1 MAMGSAPRREPS
13 LPLTRLA
20 TWRVLAFV
28 TFIVCVA
35 ATASAPRATVPV
47 RYLAFQIF
55 TSGFDSSQ
63 LRQALP
69 PPPAE
74 LRRTIVDLRDR
85 IGTAGQRDRRLG
97 FVLGP
102 ISFDTNDADV
112 RALIA
117 SGFDIALSSGA
128 AVGFHID
135 DSMFWGRLQ
144 NLNTHQNIE
153 WLDWQGTPNTG
164 RRLDWSLKPM
174 EIMPQLCINSPEV
187 RAAVAQRA
195 TLIGNAIAHGVAR
208 LRRAHRED
216 LYLGVIAGSEAQ
228 IGRDFATGRSLGYC
242 ALTNAGYSAAH
253 PPADMDRTLGEIIR
267 KFSGYWATSLIA
279 AGAPADKVYSHIAY
293 LSSTMYE
300 VERRVHPG
308 DARTSYLQTIN
319 YTPPAVAFCDG
330 CRPGLSTYPQP
341 GHLEQ
346 WQRELDK
353 HGDPPWASSEGTAID
368 PSEAERSGK
377 PMSMEGYLGN
387 LFNHGAVLVNVF
399 GWGVGNANNPFRK
412 IAESDD
418 ALGAYRRFLD
428 GRTLAEAPI
437 PIPVLPP
444 AGLAD
449 KVRAIAVKLPAWVD
463 AHGPTLVRDNA
474 DKLQKALAD
483 KRYDDADRAADAILR
498 TIGAPHGVSRTRLRH
513 VSSFGTGATRHC
525 SHAV

>member
-1 MAMGSAPRREPS
+1 MEIRRREPVY
-13 LPLTRLA
+13 RFVA
-20 TWRVLAFV
+20 KCLAFV
-28 TFIVCVA
+28 PLVA
-35 ATASAPRATVPV
+35 CCAVSASATRANVPV

-55 TSGFDSSQ
+55 TGAFDSSQ

-69 PPPAE
+69 PPPAD
-74 LRRTIVDLRDR
+74 LRRTVVDLRDR
-85 IGTAGQRDRRLG
+85 IGSTGERDRRLG

-102 ISFDTNDADV
+102 IAFDTTDADV
-112 RALIA
+112 RTLIA
-117 SGFDIALSSGA
+117 SGFDIALSSGV

-144 NLNTHQNIE
+144 HLNAHQNIE

-164 RRLDWSLKPM
+164 RRLDWSLTPM
-174 EIMPQLCINSPEV
+174 RIMPQLCINSPAV
-187 RAAVAQRA
+187 RVAVAQRA
-195 TLIGNAIAHGVAR
+195 TLIGKTIAQGIIR

-228 IGRDFATGRSLGYC
+228 IGRDFATGRYLGYC
-242 ALTNAGYSAAH
+242 ALTNAGYSAKH

-267 KFSGYWATSLIA
+267 EFSGYWAKSLIA

-293 LSSTMYE
+293 LSSTMYA
-300 VERRVHPG
+300 VEKRVHPT
-308 DARTSYLQTIN
+308 DDRASYLQTIN

-353 HGDPPWASSEGTAID
+353 HGDPLWASSEGTAID

-399 GWGVGNANNPFRK
+399 GWGVGDANNPFRK

-418 ALGAYRRFLD
+418 ALDAYRAFLE
-428 GRTLAEAPI
+428 GKTLADAPI
-437 PIPVLPP
+437 PIPVIPP

-449 KVRAIAVKLPAWVD
+449 KVRAIAAKLPGWIA
-463 AHGPTLVRDNA
+463 AHGPALVKDDA
-474 DKLQKALAD
+474 DKLQQALKE
-483 KRYDDADRAADAILR
+483 KRYDDADRDADVILK
-498 TIGAPHGVSRTRLRH
+498 TIGN
-513 VSSFGTGATRHC
+513 
-525 SHAV
+525 